1 MQYKKS
7 ISSTNKCNSRLVILG
22 IWLMAIL
29 TALPVGPAYSF
40 EEVRF
45 MEGSNSWRG
54 QIHGVVRFMEGSVSQ
69 EGSDS
74 WRGQIYRRRLIHHS
88 RGQIHEEVRFIGG
101 VRFLEGSDSNE
112 EGSTWV
118 MFEGGIRYF
127 FLLHQRS
134 FFFIICKK
142 NHSTF

>member
-54 QIHGVVRFMEGSVSQ
+54 QIHGGVRFMEW
-69 EGSDS
+69 SDS
-74 WRGQIYRRRLIHHS
+74 WRGQFLR
-88 RGQIHEEVRFIGG
+88 RGQIHGGVRFIGG
-101 VRFLEGSDSNE
+101 V
-112 EGSTWV
+112 
-118 MFEGGIRYF
+118 
-127 FLLHQRS
+127 
-134 FFFIICKK
+134 
-142 NHSTF
+142 